1 MEKTIN
7 ITRPMD
13 GLEVISDNDGTP
25 LCHVI
30 RHTHAPVGTTF
41 YTPSTYSQQLGIIKY
56 PAGGIIKAHYHNKVP
71 REVTLTQE
79 VLVVRKGR
87 IRVNLYDRSLQP
99 IGSVELMQ
107 GDTILLAAGGHG
119 IDILEDAE
127 MLEVKQGPYGGVQ
140 NDKTLF

>member
-1 MEKTIN
+1 MENVIN
-7 ITRPMD
+7 ISKPME
-13 GLEVISDNDGTP
+13 GLEVISDNEGTP

-30 RHTHAPVGTTF
+30 RHTHAPSGTTF

-56 PAGGIIKAHYHNKVP
+56 PSGGTIKAHYHNKVS

-87 IRVNLYDRSLQP
+87 IRVNLYDRTLKP

-119 IDILEDAE
+119 IDILEDTE